1 MRQSAPRFPD
11 GAASA
16 VLIGCGDFDDID
28 LPAIPAVKSN
38 LTDLHS
44 ALTHR
49 THGILPPEHCRVL
62 ADPADHRSVGMA
74 LAQAAR
80 EAEDLLLVYRTG
92 HGLLDEDGL
101 LHLALSSTDPGH
113 VGFTGVPADL
123 VKRYLG
129 RARARLRVLVLDCCF
144 SGRAVAAMPESG
156 SLLTAQLDLSGTYTL
171 TSTTATAPSH
181 APPGQRHTAFT
192 AALLDALEQPQPL
205 ALDDIHQHIDTV
217 LQGMGL
223 PRPQRRS
230 VNAAGDLALV
240 RGPVQPHAGTPARGR
255 SVSASP
261 PPDPPARSRRDIVQ
275 AVLMMAVPFA
285 VIELLG
291 GWRVTLI
298 VAAAIA
304 VFLGLLLL
312 LLLLRRNVHLS
323 APSQRSP
330 TAAPRCTW
338 ARTGASSAG
347 AAVTVWPCR
356 RHQTA
361 RCDSSSGC
369 VPETATG
376 RPGPPDRAPGTVLP
390 RRILPFCRARARRG
404 YAIRDLPRSPV
415 SRCRCSNALPS
426 TGGAVQAG
434 PPPLITSALE
444 GPAPCDTPSAMHPPG
459 AGEGRGAGHSLCGVG
474 RAPVA
479 GCRTTRS
486 TARSALYGDRAWAGS
501 RRCGDPVDA
510 GGRAMSRAAW
520 AYRQGPVRRA
530 IAVARRS

>member
-11 GAASA
+11 GAASRA

-28 LPAIPAVKSN
+28 LPAIPAVKPN

-80 EAEDLLLVYRTG
+80 EAEDLLLVYYTG

-123 VKRYLG
+123 VKRHLG
-129 RARARLRVLVLDCCF
+129 RARARLRVLVPDCCF
-144 SGRAVAAMPESG
+144 SGRAVAAMTESG
-156 SLLTAQLDLSGTYTL
+156 SLLTAQPDLSGTYTL

-181 APPGQRHTAFT
+181 ARPGQRHTAFT

-255 SVSASP
+255 SVSAS
-261 PPDPPARSRRDIVQ
+261 RR
-275 AVLMMAVPFA
+275 P
-285 VIELLG
+285 
-291 GWRVTLI
+291 T
-298 VAAAIA
+298 
-304 VFLGLLLL
+304 
-312 LLLLRRNVHLS
+312 RR
-323 APSQRSP
+323 P
-330 TAAPRCTW
+330 
-338 ARTGASSAG
+338 G
-347 AAVTVWPCR
+347 AAVT
-356 RHQTA
+356 
-361 RCDSSSGC
+361 SS
-369 VPETATG
+369 
-376 RPGPPDRAPGTVLP
+376 RP
-390 RRILPFCRARARRG
+390 
-404 YAIRDLPRSPV
+404 S
-415 SRCRCSNALPS
+415 
-426 TGGAVQAG
+426 
-434 PPPLITSALE
+434 
-444 GPAPCDTPSAMHPPG
+444 
-459 AGEGRGAGHSLCGVG
+459 
-474 RAPVA
+474 
-479 GCRTTRS
+479 
-486 TARSALYGDRAWAGS
+486 
-501 RRCGDPVDA
+501 
-510 GGRAMSRAAW
+510 
-520 AYRQGPVRRA
+520 
-530 IAVARRS
+530 